1 MNDPAVILAL
11 HSLLVH
17 SILAWVEYY
26 GNMTIRCSRPI
37 VSWSKVKAAIWDH
50 HIVITQTFTLV

>member
-17 SILAWVEYY
+17 SI
-26 GNMTIRCSRPI
+26 RCSRPI
-37 VSWSKVKAAIWDH
+37 VFW
-50 HIVITQTFTLV
+50 